1 MKKLL
6 MILLTIVMVCSFGLA
21 VACDSVDDSSSNSS
35 SSSSS
40 VVETKEITSVEL
52 VEGMPATVFQGA
64 TPSLKNI
71 KIKVSYSDGSVEEVL
86 YGDATK
92 ADFTVTCDTEN
103 LGDTTASV
111 SYKGVAFEVS
121 IKVVF
126 DIDSVTMPAFVNDF
140 NAQKGE
146 TSNFKDKTQIYT
158 VGTEGLFYFSP
169 IVTAWVDDEPVKLDA
184 PGDVEIVASLE
195 ILNGEAYE
203 AVVEMANYV
212 EVNAKMASFDFTDE
226 AVGNTFK
233 LTVYPAFSDPS
244 KISSYSRSFE
254 FKVIDAYNAYTATDL
269 LLWDNTQQAVADFRT
284 EKGIT
289 ADASAIKGI
298 VLHSNI
304 SLTAS
309 DLPSSFFYHES
320 VDTSA
325 FAGLSAEKKARLEG
339 SLKDSVD
346 IFFRNLGET
355 GTFVFE
361 GNYFTLDASA
371 IPFVMKETGDNT
383 LEIAPTS
390 IVSHANFFK
399 IEGVADR
406 NSTTAT
412 ESFDIKNLNLIG
424 NLNRQEAN
432 ISSGG
437 LIFIKAH
444 QAKSNFYNIV
454 SKRWYINAFGQ
465 KNAVNHEV
473 VFDHCIF
480 EDSYNCMIYSW
491 GGLIQIKNSRLYGAG
506 GPAIIADHVSPT
518 STTSG
523 RTGSGGWTSNIVIDE
538 KSTVA
543 SYVTSQEAWFKEFNA
558 SSAVSGIMALDTLFK
573 GFGRTFTTEIS
584 GEGGTNK
591 TMINLAIILKS
602 GDAEAMTFDPISG
615 KVSIGA
621 NHKLDFDSAYTSA
634 FLAGFKGTGAPIFQS
649 TTEAG
654 IIAYGGQQ
662 SAPYEMLPVLYTL
675 TGGMTPVGFDLSTGV
690 PVPDQQLPLFMQDTG
705 YLNLFYA
712 TAGSQGYMG
721 VVLGDYKAV

>member
-6 MILLTIVMVCSFGLA
+6 MILLTIVMVCSLGLA
-21 VACDSVDDSSSNSS
+21 VACDSVDDSSNVDS

-52 VEGMPATVFQGA
+52 VEGMPATVFQGL
-64 TPSLKNI
+64 TPSLQNLKV
-71 KIKVSYSDGSVEEVL
+71 KVSYSDGSVEEVL

-92 ADFTVTCDTEN
+92 ADFAVTCDTES

-126 DIDSVTMPAFVNDF
+126 DIESVTLPAFVNDF

-169 IVTAWVDDEPVKLDA
+169 VVTAWVDDEPVKLDA

-203 AVVEMANYV
+203 AVAEMANYV

-226 AVGNTFK
+226 AVGKTFK

-269 LLWDNTQQAVADFRT
+269 LLWDNTQQAVADFRA

-309 DLPSSFFYHES
+309 DLPSSFFYHEN

-325 FAGLSAEKKARLEG
+325 FAGLSDEKKARLEG
-339 SLKDSVD
+339 SLKDYSD
-346 IFFRNLGET
+346 IYLRTLGKT
-355 GTFVFE
+355 GTFDFV
-361 GNYFTLDASA
+361 GNYFTIDASA
-371 IPFVMKETGDNT
+371 VPYVMMESGDNS
-383 LEIAPTS
+383 LNIKADS
-390 IVSHANFFK
+390 IVSHATLFYIDGEAGTDGTDASEYFTFK
-399 IEGVADR
+399 NV
-406 NSTTAT
+406 
-412 ESFDIKNLNLIG
+412 NLIG
-424 NLNRQEAN
+424 NLNRQEN
-432 ISSGG
+432 VVSSGG
-437 LIFIKAH
+437 LIFMKT
-444 QAKSNFYNIV
+444 QMAKGKIYNVV
-454 SKRWYINAFGQ
+454 SKRWYINAFAQ
-465 KNAVNHEV
+465 MNATGHEMTI
-473 VFDHCIF
+473 DSCIF
-480 EDSYNCMIYSW
+480 EDSYNSILYSW
-491 GGLIQIKNSRLYGAG
+491 GGLINIVDSRLYGAG
-506 GPAIIADHVSPT
+506 GPAIIADHVTPT

-523 RTGSGGWTSNIVIDE
+523 RMGSGGWTSNIVIDE
-538 KSTVA
+538 KSTIA
-543 SYVTSQEAWFKEFNA
+543 SYVTGQEAWFAEFNA
-558 SSAVSGIMALDTLFK
+558 QSAVAGIMALDTLFK
-573 GFGRTFTTEIS
+573 AFGRTFTTEMP

-602 GDAEAMTFDPISG
+602 GDAEAMSFDPIGG
-615 KVSIGA
+615 KVSIGT
-621 NHKLDFDSAYTSA
+621 NHKLDFDSAYTSP

-662 SAPYEMLPVLYTL
+662 PAPYEMLPVLYTL
-675 TGGMTPVGFDLSTGV
+675 TGGMTPVDFDLSTGV
-690 PVPDQQLPLFMQDTG
+690 PIPNQQLPLFMQDSG

-712 TAGSQGYMG
+712 TKGSQGYMG
-721 VVLGDYKAV
+721 VLLGDYKAV